1 MKNAELKY
9 GSSDTLEQELLVEKA
24 QDLFI
29 PFAVL
34 GGAYAATTQ
43 NFHLLAAISLYMLVM
58 SVMRLQAKSNKL
70 VTISKSL
77 DTLSNDSQSRYAV
90 HAGSIIKQHRQDVMS
105 PLSTLDGIKKAVGL
119 NYNYKLI
126 ESQVLSAKESNYVTP
141 VLFSDEMLREHTCV
155 IATTGGGKT
164 EMLMNAYVE
173 SQVARGGGVFA
184 VFGKS
189 DNNVLQTTQAIA
201 AKYNRLQDFLVYD
214 FTETESGK
222 TNTNTIN
229 LFEMGNQK
237 QTITMFVNIA
247 DINDKDSWG
256 QSSKSYLVAALK
268 AILVLRDGNMFVD
281 VAAIDHI
288 YEASDKLEE
297 YKKNIR
303 ELDYFGFHALVSNLE
318 KLIKLLLIFDEIY
331 KTNNQ
336 ELTTALYSA
345 MIANIDE
352 DNEDNVEASFS
363 SNEDRNH
370 FHYELKNVIAEQS
383 AAPSWQKIKEN
394 YNGGIE
400 SLSEKFPVR
409 EGVFYKLN
417 ISIGQLSKLFGF
429 FDSFA
434 SVLKNKY
441 HDINL
446 LDAVDSNKIVIVNLP
461 GQNKVYSPV
470 IAELLISLL
479 NVLLERR
486 GKSYISDTT
495 TLCILDEINSWLKTK
510 DNKSYDLGDILS
522 VIRGLNMGAVLSF
535 QSDLKKTLGEVDASQ
550 VFANVNTIIALR
562 LTDTE
567 LLKKINEQL
576 PKREVYT
583 METTV
588 SLNSN
593 SKNSTKSNE
602 KRFNREEK
610 DYLMIEQLKQ
620 IKKGEGFLIRNAT
633 AAPFMAKF
641 IAQPKLYKTSK
652 DPVRLIKYIDLE
664 TLKKDIHVR

>member
-1 MKNAELKY
+1 MQSVELIY
-9 GSSDTLEQELLVEKA
+9 GSSNTQDQELLVKKA
-24 QDLFI
+24 QSLFT
-29 PFAVL
+29 PFAL
-34 GGAYAATTQ
+34 FGGVYCLATQ
-43 NFHLLAAISLYMLVM
+43 SFHLLTAISMYMLVM
-58 SVMRLQAKSNKL
+58 SIMQLRAKSKTHENIFK
-70 VTISKSL
+70 TL
-77 DTLSNDSQSRYAV
+77 DTLSNDTQSRYAV
-90 HAGSIIKQHRQDVMS
+90 HAGSVIKHHKKDVML
-105 PLSTLDGIKKAVGL
+105 PVGTVDEIKKTLGL
-119 NYNYKLI
+119 DYKYKLI
-126 ESQVLSAKESNYVTP
+126 ESQELSAKESNYVVP
-141 VLFSDEMLREHTCV
+141 VLFSDEMLREHTAV
-155 IATTGGGKT
+155 VATTGGGKT

-173 SQVARGGGVFA
+173 SQVVRGGGVFA

-214 FTETESGK
+214 FTETETGK

-237 QTITMFVNIA
+237 QTITMFTNIA
-247 DINDKDSWG
+247 DINSKDSWG
-256 QSSKSYLVAALK
+256 QSAKSYLAAALK
-268 AILVLRDGNMFVD
+268 TVLVLRDGNMFVD
-281 VAAIDHI
+281 VAAVDDI
-288 YEASDKLEE
+288 YEARNKLEE
-297 YKKNIR
+297 YRKNIR
-303 ELDYFGFHALVSNLE
+303 ELDYFGFHALVSNPE
-318 KLIKLLLIFDEIY
+318 KLLKLLLIFDEIY

-336 ELTTALYSA
+336 ELTLALYSA

-352 DNEDNVEASFS
+352 DAEDNVEASFS

-370 FHYELKNVIAEQS
+370 FHYELKNIISEQS
-383 AAPSWQKIKEN
+383 SAPSWQQIKQN
-394 YNGGIE
+394 FNGSLE
-400 SLSEKFPVR
+400 SLNNKFPSR
-409 EGVFYKLN
+409 DGVFYKLGV
-417 ISIGQLSKLFGF
+417 SIGFLSKLFGF

-434 SVLKNKY
+434 SVLKNRY
-441 HDINL
+441 NDINL

-486 GKSYISDTT
+486 GKSYKSDTT

-510 DNKSYDLGDILS
+510 DNKSYDLGDIMS

-588 SLNSN
+588 SLKS
-593 SKNSTKSNE
+593 SGKSTPKNNE

-633 AAPFMAKF
+633 VAPFMAKF

-652 DPVRLIKYIDLE
+652 DPVKLIKYIDLK
-664 TLKKDIHVR
+664 TLKKDIHAR